1 MIKRITNFANN
12 ESQMIDWNDN
22 IPKNCTIGTFG
33 TMFKLEELQELM
45 TQFNLLISIYPEA
58 LEDEVIL
65 KDFEKLKKYAK
76 ENKVA
81 LQDLYTYQNK
91 VVFPSSLAGSKKYAN
106 YGIRIVPSIYLDEP
120 LKTITI
126 TEYTFMAN
134 RELLSKYQFNIKT
147 QGGRIIDKNMIS
159 TDSTT
164 NFSYDKR
171 ALDGLT
177 SRQYIK
183 R

>member
-1 MIKRITNFANN
+1 MIKRIANFANK
-12 ESQMIDWNDN
+12 ESQMIEWEKNV
-22 IPKNCTIGTFG
+22 PKNCEFDTFG
-33 TMFKLEELQELM
+33 TMFKLEELQDLM
-45 TQFNLLISIYPEA
+45 TQFNLLISIYPKA

-91 VVFPSSLAGSKKYAN
+91 VIFPSSLAGDKKYAN
-106 YGIRIVPSIYLDEP
+106 YGVRIIPSIYLDEP

-126 TEYTFMAN
+126 TEYTFMAS
-134 RELLSKYQFNIKT
+134 RELLSKNQLNIRT
-147 QGGRIIDKNMIS
+147 QGGSIIDRNMIL

-171 ALDGLT
+171 ALDGLS